1 MDALLGLKKK
11 IRRASAR
18 VVFPEGENDRI
29 ILAASRIVQEE
40 IARPILL
47 GRADVI
53 RKLAVGIV
61 PSLEGIGHRG
71 HVVILE
77 IGRIRSSI
85 Q

>member
-1 MDALLGLKKK
+1 LVKRAMMDALLRLKKK

-40 IARPILL
+40 IASPILL
-47 GRADVI
+47 G
-53 RKLAVGIV
+53 
-61 PSLEGIGHRG
+61 
-71 HVVILE
+71 
-77 IGRIRSSI
+77 